1 MCDLNPLLELV
12 CTDTHTVGLF
22 VATNSGLICVL
33 NSLFTDFLCGHPL
46 SLRNHSLEG
55 RLKALSTCV
64 SHITVVVLFFVPCI
78 FVDLKPAVTVSTDK
92 AVSVFYMVITPMLNS
107 LIYILRN
114 DQMKN
119 AIRKRFSRKVTSRDK

>member
-1 MCDLNPLLELV
+1 
-12 CTDTHTVGLF
+12 
-22 VATNSGLICVL
+22 
-33 NSLFTDFLCGHPL
+33 
-46 SLRNHSLEG
+46 
-55 RLKALSTCV
+55 
-64 SHITVVVLFFVPCI
+64 
-78 FVDLKPAVTVSTDK
+78 VDLKPAVTVSTDK